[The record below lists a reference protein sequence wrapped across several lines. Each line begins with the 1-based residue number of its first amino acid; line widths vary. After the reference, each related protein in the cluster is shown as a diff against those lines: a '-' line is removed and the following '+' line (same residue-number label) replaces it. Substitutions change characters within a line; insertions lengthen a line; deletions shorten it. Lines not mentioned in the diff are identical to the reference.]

1 MNWYKILKIS
11 QIRGEYWITDSGQVM
26 MADGNIGDYN
36 HESYVIEAV
45 QSELSNGGED
55 YEGWKHET
63 ALEILEEKKQELED
77 RKMELEDGV
86 DTKSIDEKLYE
97 IWEMSRNIDY
107 HAYELIDSHLK
118 ELGIDQEK
126 FDIAEGHGD
135 ARAYA
140 MKKWGWKRLEGNNV
154 ETWTLTKNDL
164 KTIGNGLYDAYDEEV
179 EIASFNIY
187 VYGNKKWYNNIPWS
201 VIENGDM
208 GSMREYDS
216 LHSISTKM
224 AQVDPAKYYTSI
236 GHNDKDNIYM
246 WFIDGNFNI
255 YIRKVKPKQGHFEHE
270 YWDKFEKYYKKNNVL
285 AQGRYDK
292 NENITS
298 LVIVNF
304 MDFTDVNY
312 VRRMV
317 EFVLKQEFRNL
328 TIREF
333 GH

>member
-1 MNWYKILKIS
+1 MNWYK
-11 QIRGEYWITDSGQVM
+11 T
-26 MADGNIGDYN
+26 
-36 HESYVIEAV
+36 
-45 QSELSNGGED
+45 
-55 YEGWKHET
+55 
-63 ALEILEEKKQELED
+63 
-77 RKMELEDGV
+77 
-86 DTKSIDEKLYE
+86 
-97 IWEMSRNIDY
+97 
-107 HAYELIDSHLK
+107 
-118 ELGIDQEK
+118 
-126 FDIAEGHGD
+126 
-135 ARAYA
+135 
-140 MKKWGWKRLEGNNV
+140 
-154 ETWTLTKNDL
+154 
-164 KTIGNGLYDAYDEEV
+164 
-179 EIASFNIY
+179 
-187 VYGNKKWYNNIPWS
+187 
-201 VIENGDM
+201 
-208 GSMREYDS
+208 
-216 LHSISTKM
+216 TKM